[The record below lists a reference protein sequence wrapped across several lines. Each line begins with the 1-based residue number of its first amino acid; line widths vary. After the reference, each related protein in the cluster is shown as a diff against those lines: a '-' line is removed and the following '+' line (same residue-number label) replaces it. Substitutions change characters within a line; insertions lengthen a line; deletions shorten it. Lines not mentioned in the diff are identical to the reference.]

1 MMFGS
6 CIEIWKKRS
15 FQQITTLLINAF
27 TYSTHSAARI
37 PKKENRSVIL
47 LNADSFIFASLN
59 NRIVITACRIFNL
72 STRWTLLTSA
82 RKAFPIGNHDQS
94 G

>member
-47 LNADSFIFASLN
+47 LNADRFHFCKL
-59 NRIVITACRIFNL
+59 
-72 STRWTLLTSA
+72 
-82 RKAFPIGNHDQS
+82 KQS
-94 G
+94 HRDYCLQNFQPVNEVNPAHFR